1 MPVRE
6 GEGQGRGQGRA
17 LDLREG
23 ARVRLTCG
31 PHAGDEG
38 VVVGRNNEGHWRITF
53 RHRLKKTAKL
63 KMPFQRVLGSWW
75 VEAAM

>member
-6 GEGQGRGQGRA
+6 GEGQGRG